1 MKRFLQ
7 NAALVLLS
15 IALCLAIAEIAVR
28 SVFPPVPIPGDEASD
43 PGLRRI
49 LKFDDKLGFRYEPN
63 ASTMV
68 RSPYGE
74 FQVTYQTNELGLRD
88 ERAGAS
94 DDDSALRVL
103 ALGNS
108 LVEGWG
114 VAERDRFTDVAEA
127 LMAEGAPP
135 ARRVRIFN
143 AGLSGYGAAQDYLLF
158 QELNRSV
165 KPHVVVF
172 FYVGT
177 MVHFDRTYLRDAELD
192 GSGLTTGLSV
202 DAILK
207 GGTNKPD
214 GASNQPPASPMMR
227 ALAAHS
233 ALVRTVMAALAA
245 RSERNRIKAGD
256 PDTDLLAGVRAE
268 ANALP
273 ALHDPSLRHVAA
285 IAQLARESN
294 VRFILM
300 HLPLPHQ
307 LSAVEWSGRSAY
319 GLDQRVYPAPDR
331 ALVESFCASHK
342 LECFAAH
349 DALKGQIEARE
360 GEPLF
365 YRYDFHPN
373 RAGNALIGRWLAEE
387 LTKRLQR

>member
-7 NAALVLLS
+7 NTGLVLLS
-15 IALCLAIAEIAVR
+15 IALCLALAEIAVR
-28 SVFPPVPIPGDEASD
+28 SIFPPVPLPGDAGGD
-43 PGLRRI
+43 PGLARI
-49 LKFDDKLGFRYEPN
+49 LQFDDKLGFRYQPN
-63 ASTMV
+63 ASTVV

-74 FQVTYQTNELGLRD
+74 FQVTYRTNELGLRD
-88 ERAGAS
+88 EGARASA
-94 DDDSALRVL
+94 DDGALRVL

-114 VAERDRFTDVAEA
+114 VAERDRFTNVAET
-127 LMAEGAPP
+127 LMADHARP

-158 QELNRSV
+158 QELNRTLE
-165 KPHVVVF
+165 PHVVVF

-177 MVHFDRTYLRDAELD
+177 MVHFDRTYLRDADLD
-192 GSGLTTGLSV
+192 DSGLTTGLSV

-207 GGTNKPD
+207 GGTNKVNGP
-214 GASNQPPASPMMR
+214 QERPPPSATMR

-245 RSERNRIKAGD
+245 RAERDRIKAGD
-256 PDTDLLAGVRAE
+256 PESDLLAGVRAE
-268 ANALP
+268 AGALP
-273 ALHDPSLRHVAA
+273 RLHEPSLRHVGA
-285 IAQLARESN
+285 IAQLARASN
-294 VRFILM
+294 TRFILM

-307 LSAVEWSGRSAY
+307 LSPVEWSGRSAY

-331 ALVESFCASHK
+331 ELVQSFCASRK
-342 LECFAAH
+342 LECLAAH
-349 DALKGQIEARE
+349 DALKAQVDAQE

-373 RAGNALIGRWLAEE
+373 RAGNAVIGRWLAEE
-387 LTKRLQR
+387 LTQRLQR